1 MKKVGLIAG
10 NGNFPL
16 LFGKEAKKRGYFL
29 VAIAIKGETS
39 TSLGRIAD
47 KIFWLKTGE
56 LTKCFSL
63 LGQEKI
69 KEVVMAGQIHHDQLF
84 KEKSPDKE
92 LKFLLKALAD
102 KRTDSIL
109 GAIAERLKEEGIE
122 LLPSHSFL
130 SSLLPKEGIL
140 TKRIPTEDEWKDI
153 KFGREIA
160 ERIAGADIGQTVCV
174 KNAVVLAIEAIEGT
188 DSTIKRA
195 SKFTKEVVVV
205 KKAKPNQD
213 LRFDIPV
220 IGIRTIKAMVK
231 AGSKV
236 LALDPEKTI
245 LLDQEKVIA
254 LSDQKGISIVVGSPF
269 INHPNDPPGSE

>member
-1 MKKVGLIAG
+1 MKRVGLIAG

-16 LFGKEAKKRGYFL
+16 LFAREAKKREYFL
-29 VAIAIKGETS
+29 VAIAIRGETS
-39 TSLGRIAD
+39 PALGRIAD

-69 KEVVMAGQIHHDQLF
+69 KEAVMAGQIHHHRLF

-92 LKFLLKALAD
+92 LKSLLKALAD

-109 GAIAERLKEEGIE
+109 GAIAERLKEEGIN

-130 SSLLPKEGIL
+130 SHLLPKEGIL
-140 TKRIPTEDEWKDI
+140 TRRKPTEDEWRDI

-174 KNAVVLAIEAIEGT
+174 KNGVVLAIEAIEGT
-188 DSTIKRA
+188 DKTIQRA
-195 SKFTKEVVVV
+195 SQFARGVVIV

-220 IGIRTIKAMVK
+220 IGIRTIKTMVK
-231 AGSKV
+231 TKAKV
-236 LALDPEKTI
+236 LALDPEKTL
-245 LLDQEKVIA
+245 LLDKEKVIRLA
-254 LSDQKGISIVVGSPF
+254 DQKGISLVVGSPI
-269 INHPNDPPGSE
+269 INHPNDPLR

>member
-16 LFGKEAKKRGYFL
+16 LFAREAKKRGYFL

-47 KIFWLKTGE
+47 KIFWLKAGE

-63 LGQEKI
+63 LKEEKI
-69 KEVVMAGQIHHDQLF
+69 KEAVMAGQIHHHRLF

-92 LKFLLKALAD
+92 LKFLLKALPD

-109 GAIAERLKEEGIE
+109 GAIAERLEEKGIN

-130 SSLLPKEGIL
+130 SHLLAKEGIL
-140 TKRIPTEDEWKDI
+140 TRRKPTEDEWKDV

-160 ERIAGADIGQTVCV
+160 NAIAGLDIGQTVCV
-174 KNAVVLAIEAIEGT
+174 KNGVVLAIEAIEGT
-188 DSTIKRA
+188 NRTIQRA
-195 SKFTKEVVVV
+195 SQFTKGVVIV

-220 IGIRTIKAMVK
+220 IGIRTIRIMAKSGA
-231 AGSKV
+231 KV
-236 LALDPEKTI
+236 LAIDPEKTL
-245 LLDQEKVIA
+245 LLDKEKVIA
-254 LSDQKGISIVVGSPF
+254 LSDQKGISLVVGLP
-269 INHPNDPPGSE
+269 IIH